1 MDTGSWL
8 VDSEKIEPPKPTI
21 VPKPS
26 IVSKPS
32 IISKPTII
40 FNFNTGCEGNKYIKD
55 GDL

>member
-8 VDSEKIEPPKPTI
+8 VDSEKTEPPKPK
-21 VPKPS
+21 PSKPS
-26 IVSKPS
+26 IVSKS
-32 IISKPTII
+32 SNPTFI